1 MARIKRAMTPE
12 RALIPTSTISAL
24 SVFLDFESLAFL
36 AKSKIWTKVVPGLT
50 ELFTEPHPPMIRSL
64 LFPAV
69 FYPFTLLWAAG
80 LIPFALLGSRR
91 AVAAGIV
98 LYCRIVFVI
107 LRVVAGIR
115 VDIRGAEKLPR
126 GRAAFLISKHMSNL
140 DPIVTFYL
148 LPEMTALAKKELF
161 AIPFIGR
168 LLRTL
173 GIVRID
179 RGAGTAHQQMPA
191 ILAEIKSKQRP
202 LVVYPEG
209 TRTHPGERRKLK
221 SGAYY
226 MHTASNLEALPMCT
240 NSGLHWPKGKA
251 PMRSGT
257 VIYEIGAPLE
267 PLPDKAAYMRQI
279 EERVMERSD
288 ELMRAD
294 PVWPKVAA
302 SPSGRHPDEG
312 RGP

>member
-1 MARIKRAMTPE
+1 
-12 RALIPTSTISAL
+12 
-24 SVFLDFESLAFL
+24 
-36 AKSKIWTKVVPGLT
+36 
-50 ELFTEPHPPMIRSL
+50 MIRSL

-80 LIPFALLGSRR
+80 LVPFALLGSRP
-91 AVAAGIV
+91 AVAGGIL
-98 LYCRIVFVI
+98 LYCRIVFFL
-107 LRVVAGIR
+107 LRALAGIR
-115 VDIRGAEKLPR
+115 VEIRGAERLPR
-126 GRAAFLISKHMSNL
+126 NRAAFLISKHMSNL

-161 AIPFIGR
+161 GVPFIGR

-191 ILAEIKSKQRP
+191 ILNEIKTKQRP

-209 TRTHPGERRKLK
+209 TRTRPGERRTLK

-226 MHTASNLEALPMCT
+226 MHTASKLPALPMCT

-251 PMRSGT
+251 PMRPGT

-267 PLPDKAAYMRQI
+267 PWPDKAAYMRQV
-279 EERVMERSD
+279 EERVMDRSD
-288 ELMRAD
+288 ALMRDD
-294 PVWPKVAA
+294 PVWAAAVAV
-302 SPSGRHPDEG
+302 PSAGRHSDESQD
-312 RGP
+312 P